1 MTDAV
6 YRRFTKLIALLLV
19 VAFGLV
25 IPAEA
30 QTVADNQVHE
40 RILLTTNRV
49 VYQSAQD
56 FTFSIDSVPKGPA
69 GTTTY
74 YTWFIYVQRSATG
87 DRWYY
92 PSFQPGEVTDILG
105 NVSNFPTFEV
115 PTLSDFQL
123 LGSNGWMGRTNTS
136 LAAAGIT
143 QPGMYSLV
151 EELRDASAATV
162 LFTTRTQFVLVNSV
176 QTLSGTIGGNTT
188 LTNDRAYLLS
198 GAVFVQ
204 NGITLTIQP
213 GTVIL
218 GQSATNG
225 TLVIAQGGKI
235 NAVGTWASPIIFT
248 SDQPV
253 GQRARADW
261 GGLIINGR
269 APLNV
274 PGGQAIGEG
283 DTGTYGGTDP
293 ADSSGTL
300 KYVRVEYAGTEFSP
314 DNELNGIAFQGVG
327 NGTVVD
333 YIQVHF
339 NQDDG
344 VEFFGGT
351 VNVKHVLLTNIR
363 DDSIDWTEGWIGKGQ
378 SMVAQ
383 QNGQEADNGIEADN
397 SAENNDLLPRSNP
410 TIYNFTLIGD
420 PDAEQGTES
429 DDGMLIRE
437 GTAGTFR
444 NFIVTGFKEIGI
456 NVDHAAT
463 IAQGQSGALS
473 FDNAIV
479 FGNTPNF
486 DADATPFVTG
496 KNIAVV
502 DPQLVDPFS
511 HTFPDF
517 RPAKGSPALDAKRVK
532 SPPDDGFFD
541 AGANFLGGV
550 GPTDNWVRGWTTSHL
565 R

>member
-1 MTDAV
+1 M
-6 YRRFTKLIALLLV
+6 I
-19 VAFGLV
+19 
-25 IPAEA
+25 
-30 QTVADNQVHE
+30 
-40 RILLTTNRV
+40 
-49 VYQSAQD
+49 
-56 FTFSIDSVPKGPA
+56 
-69 GTTTY
+69 
-74 YTWFIYVQRSATG
+74 
-87 DRWYY
+87 
-92 PSFQPGEVTDILG
+92 
-105 NVSNFPTFEV
+105 
-115 PTLSDFQL
+115 
-123 LGSNGWMGRTNTS
+123 
-136 LAAAGIT
+136 
-143 QPGMYSLV
+143 
-151 EELRDASAATV
+151 
-162 LFTTRTQFVLVNSV
+162 
-176 QTLSGTIGGNTT
+176 
-188 LTNDRAYLLS
+188 
-198 GAVFVQ
+198 
-204 NGITLTIQP
+204 
-213 GTVIL
+213 
-218 GQSATNG
+218 
-225 TLVIAQGGKI
+225 IAQGGKI

-269 APLNV
+269 APLNT
-274 PGGQAIGEG
+274 PGGQSIGEG

-351 VNVKHVLLTNIR
+351 VNVKHVLVTNAR
-363 DDSIDWTEGWIGKGQ
+363 DDSVDWTEGWTGKAQ
-378 SMVAQ
+378 FVVAQ

-397 SAENNDLLPRSNP
+397 SAENNDLVPRSAP
-410 TIYNFTLIGD
+410 TIYNLTLIGD

-517 RPAKGSPALDAKRVK
+517 RPAKGSPALDAKRVN

-550 GPTDNWVRGWTTSHL
+550 GPTDNWARGWTTSHL